1 MKPEEIEARLE
12 RQRLRAPRPGL
23 REAILARAA
32 ERRSRRRPWFAY
44 AVTAT
49 IALSLLV
56 GQIADR
62 VQSRR
67 LAALMEAMPTVA
79 AGGRVEPPD
88 MAALLR
94 QQAEIDSLL
103 RSPEWPSARIG
114 G

>member
-1 MKPEEIEARLE
+1 MKPREIEARLA
-12 RQRLRAPRPGL
+12 QQKLRAPRPGL

-103 RSPEWPSARIG
+103 RSPQWPSARIG